1 MLLSIALIMLVGM
14 GLGVLCRKIKLPGL
28 FGMVIAG
35 ILLGPYVLNLID
47 PSVLAISAQ
56 LRKIALIII
65 LARAGLTLNISD
77 LKKIG
82 RPAILICFLPATFEM
97 IGTVLL
103 APKLLP
109 ISTMEAAL
117 LGAVIGAVSP
127 AVIVPKMI
135 HLIEEGYG
143 AEKGIPQLIL
153 AGASADDVY
162 VIVLFSTFTSLV
174 QGGDVSVIRF
184 VNIPVSVVL
193 GILAG
198 LLCGA
203 LLAVMFMKWEM
214 AGTVKTIVFLCVCFL
229 LSAAEDA
236 ISLPITFSSLIAV
249 MFIGIAVQKKNG
261 EDARILSGKFNE
273 LWKGAEVILFV
284 LVGACVD
291 ISHLANAGVSVLLLL
306 AGALVFRML
315 GVWVCLLKTALSVR
329 EKLFCMISYTPKATV
344 QAAIGGIPLA
354 MGLPCGDTILTVA
367 VAAIMITA
375 PLGAFAIDRTYQKFL
390 TKNDTGSLL

>member
-1 MLLSIALIMLVGM
+1 MLLSIALIMLAGM
-14 GLGVLCRKIKLPGL
+14 GFPLLCRKIKLPGL
-28 FGMVIAG
+28 FGMVIVG

-77 LKKIG
+77 LKKMG
-82 RPAILICFLPATFEM
+82 RPAILMCFLPATLEM

-103 APKLLP
+103 APKLLS

-135 HLIEEGYG
+135 RLIEEGYG
-143 AEKGIPQLIL
+143 TEKGIPQLIL

-174 QGGDVSVIRF
+174 QGGNVSVLRF

-203 LLAVMFMKWEM
+203 FLAVMFMKWELT
-214 AGTVKTIVFLCVCFL
+214 GTVKAIVFLCVCFL

-249 MFIGIAVQKKNG
+249 MFIGIAMQKKNG

-291 ISHLANAGVSVLLLL
+291 ISHLANAGASVLLLL

-315 GVWVCLLKTALSVR
+315 GVWVCLLKTALSGR
-329 EKLFCMISYTPKATV
+329 EKLFCMLSYTPKATV

-390 TKNDTGSLL
+390 IKN

>member
-1 MLLSIALIMLVGM
+1 MLLSIALIMLAGM
-14 GLGVLCRKIKLPGL
+14 GFSLLCRKIKLPGL
-28 FGMVIAG
+28 FGMVIVG

-77 LKKIG
+77 LKKMG
-82 RPAILICFLPATFEM
+82 RSAILMCFLPATFEM

-103 APKLLP
+103 APKLLS

-135 HLIEEGYG
+135 RLIEEGYG
-143 AEKGIPQLIL
+143 TEKGIPQLIL

-174 QGGDVSVIRF
+174 QGGNVSVLRF

-203 LLAVMFMKWEM
+203 FLAVMFMKWELT
-214 AGTVKTIVFLCVCFL
+214 GTVKAIVFLCVCFL

-249 MFIGIAVQKKNG
+249 MFIGIAMQKKNG

-291 ISHLANAGVSVLLLL
+291 ISHLANAGASVLLLL

-315 GVWVCLLKTALSVR
+315 GVWVCLLKTALSGR
-329 EKLFCMISYTPKATV
+329 EKLFCMLSYMPKATV

-390 TKNDTGSLL
+390 IKN

>member
-1 MLLSIALIMLVGM
+1 MLLSIALIMLAGM
-14 GLGVLCRKIKLPGL
+14 GFSLLCRKIKLPGL
-28 FGMVIAG
+28 FGMVIVG

-77 LKKIG
+77 LKKMGI
-82 RPAILICFLPATFEM
+82 PAILMCFLPATLEM

-103 APKLLP
+103 APKLLS

-135 HLIEEGYG
+135 RLIEEGYG
-143 AEKGIPQLIL
+143 TEKGIPQLIL

-174 QGGDVSVIRF
+174 QGGNVSVLRF

-203 LLAVMFMKWEM
+203 FLAVMFMKWELT
-214 AGTVKTIVFLCVCFL
+214 GTVKAIVFLCVCFL

-249 MFIGIAVQKKNG
+249 MFIGIAMQKKNG

-291 ISHLANAGVSVLLLL
+291 ISHLANAGASVLLLL

-315 GVWVCLLKTALSVR
+315 GVWVCLLKTALSGR
-329 EKLFCMISYTPKATV
+329 EKLFCMLSYMPKATV

-390 TKNDTGSLL
+390 IKN

>member
-1 MLLSIALIMLVGM
+1 MLLSIALIMLAGM
-14 GLGVLCRKIKLPGL
+14 GFSLLCRKIKLPGL
-28 FGMVIAG
+28 FGMVIVG

-77 LKKIG
+77 LKKMG
-82 RPAILICFLPATFEM
+82 RPAILMCFLPATLEM

-103 APKLLP
+103 APKLLS

-135 HLIEEGYG
+135 RLIEEGYG
-143 AEKGIPQLIL
+143 TEKGIPQLIL

-174 QGGDVSVIRF
+174 QGGNVSVLRF

-203 LLAVMFMKWEM
+203 FLAVMFMKWELT
-214 AGTVKTIVFLCVCFL
+214 GTVKAIVFLCVCFL

-249 MFIGIAVQKKNG
+249 MFIGIAMQKKNG

-291 ISHLANAGVSVLLLL
+291 ISHLANAGASVLLLL

-315 GVWVCLLKTALSVR
+315 GVWVCLLKTALSGR
-329 EKLFCMISYTPKATV
+329 EKLFCMLSYTPKATV

-390 TKNDTGSLL
+390 KKN

>member
-14 GLGVLCRKIKLPGL
+14 GLGALCQKIKLPGL
-28 FGMVIAG
+28 FGMVIVG

-77 LKKIG
+77 LKKMG
-82 RPAILICFLPATFEM
+82 RPAILMCFLPATLEM

-103 APKLLP
+103 APKLLS

-135 HLIEEGYG
+135 RLIEEGYG
-143 AEKGIPQLIL
+143 TEKGIPQLIL

-174 QGGDVSVIRF
+174 QGGNVSVLRF

-203 LLAVMFMKWEM
+203 FLAVMFMKWELT
-214 AGTVKTIVFLCVCFL
+214 GTVKAIVFLCVCFL

-249 MFIGIAVQKKNG
+249 MFIGIAIQKKNG

-291 ISHLANAGVSVLLLL
+291 ISHLANAGASVLLLL

-315 GVWVCLLKTALSVR
+315 GVWVCLLKTALSGR
-329 EKLFCMISYTPKATV
+329 EKLFCMLSYTPKATV

-390 TKNDTGSLL
+390 IKN

>member
-1 MLLSIALIMLVGM
+1 MLLSIALIMLAGM
-14 GLGVLCRKIKLPGL
+14 GFSLLCRKIKLPGL
-28 FGMVIAG
+28 FGMVIVG

-77 LKKIG
+77 LKKMG
-82 RPAILICFLPATFEM
+82 RPAILMCFLPATLEM

-103 APKLLP
+103 APKLLS

-135 HLIEEGYG
+135 RLIEEGYG
-143 AEKGIPQLIL
+143 TEKGIPQLIL

-174 QGGDVSVIRF
+174 QGGNVSVLRF

-203 LLAVMFMKWEM
+203 FLAVMFMKWELT
-214 AGTVKTIVFLCVCFL
+214 GTVKAIVFLCVCFL

-249 MFIGIAVQKKNG
+249 MFIGIAMQKMNG

-291 ISHLANAGVSVLLLL
+291 ISHLANAGASVLLLL

-315 GVWVCLLKTALSVR
+315 GVWVCLLKTALSGR
-329 EKLFCMISYTPKATV
+329 EKLFCMLSYTPKATV

-390 TKNDTGSLL
+390 IKN

>member
-1 MLLSIALIMLVGM
+1 MLLSIALIMLAGM
-14 GLGVLCRKIKLPGL
+14 GLSLLCRKIKLPGL

-77 LKKIG
+77 LKKMG
-82 RPAILICFLPATFEM
+82 RPAILMCFLPATFEM

-103 APKLLP
+103 APKLLS

-135 HLIEEGYG
+135 RLIEEGYG
-143 AEKGIPQLIL
+143 TEKGIPQLIL

-174 QGGDVSVIRF
+174 QGGDVSVLRF

-203 LLAVMFMKWEM
+203 FLAVMFMKWELT
-214 AGTVKTIVFLCVCFL
+214 GTVKAIVFLCVCFL

-249 MFIGIAVQKKNG
+249 MFIGIAMQKKNG

-291 ISHLANAGVSVLLLL
+291 ISHLANAGASVLLLL

-315 GVWVCLLKTALSVR
+315 GVWVCLLKTALSGR
-329 EKLFCMISYTPKATV
+329 EKLFCMLSYTPKATV

-354 MGLPCGDTILTVA
+354 MGLPCGDIILTVA

-390 TKNDTGSLL
+390 IKN

>member
-1 MLLSIALIMLVGM
+1 MLLSIALIMLAGM
-14 GLGVLCRKIKLPGL
+14 GFSLLCRKIKLPGL
-28 FGMVIAG
+28 FGMVIVG

-77 LKKIG
+77 LKKMG
-82 RPAILICFLPATFEM
+82 RPAILMCFLPATLEM

-103 APKLLP
+103 APKLLS

-117 LGAVIGAVSP
+117 LGAVICAVSP

-135 HLIEEGYG
+135 RLIEEGYG
-143 AEKGIPQLIL
+143 TEKGIPQLIL

-174 QGGDVSVIRF
+174 QGGNVSVLRF
-184 VNIPVSVVL
+184 VNIPISVVL

-203 LLAVMFMKWEM
+203 FLAVMFMKWELT
-214 AGTVKTIVFLCVCFL
+214 GTVKAIVFLCVCFL

-249 MFIGIAVQKKNG
+249 MFIGIAMQKKNG

-291 ISHLANAGVSVLLLL
+291 ISHLANAGASVLLLL

-315 GVWVCLLKTALSVR
+315 GVWVCLLKTALSGR
-329 EKLFCMISYTPKATV
+329 EKLFCMLSYMPKATV

-390 TKNDTGSLL
+390 IKN

>member
-1 MLLSIALIMLVGM
+1 MLLSIALIMLAGM
-14 GLGVLCRKIKLPGL
+14 GLSLLCRKIKLPGL

-65 LARAGLTLNISD
+65 LARAGLTLNILD
-77 LKKIG
+77 LKKMG
-82 RPAILICFLPATFEM
+82 RPAILMCFLPATLEM

-103 APKLLP
+103 APKLLS

-135 HLIEEGYG
+135 RLIEEGYG
-143 AEKGIPQLIL
+143 TEKGIPQLIL

-203 LLAVMFMKWEM
+203 LLAVMFMKWELT
-214 AGTVKTIVFLCVCFL
+214 GTVKAIVFLCVCFL

-249 MFIGIAVQKKNG
+249 MFIGIAMQKKNG

-291 ISHLANAGVSVLLLL
+291 ISHLANAGASVLLLL

-315 GVWVCLLKTALSVR
+315 GVWVCLLKTALSGR
-329 EKLFCMISYTPKATV
+329 EKLFCMLSYMPKATV

-390 TKNDTGSLL
+390 IKN

>member
-1 MLLSIALIMLVGM
+1 MLLSIALIMLAGM
-14 GLGVLCRKIKLPGL
+14 GLSLLCRKIKLPGL

-77 LKKIG
+77 LKKMG
-82 RPAILICFLPATFEM
+82 RPAILMCFLPATFEM
-97 IGTVLL
+97 IRTVLL
-103 APKLLP
+103 APSLLH
-109 ISTMEAAL
+109 ISIMEAAL

-135 HLIEEGYG
+135 RLIEEGYG
-143 AEKGIPQLIL
+143 TEKGIPQLIL

-203 LLAVMFMKWEM
+203 LLAVMFMKWELT
-214 AGTVKTIVFLCVCFL
+214 GTVKAIVFLCVCFL

-249 MFIGIAVQKKNG
+249 MFIGIAMQKKNG

-291 ISHLANAGVSVLLLL
+291 ISHLANAGASVLLLL

-315 GVWVCLLKTALSVR
+315 GVWVCLLKTALSGR
-329 EKLFCMISYTPKATV
+329 EKLFCMLSYMPKATV

-390 TKNDTGSLL
+390 IKN

>member
-1 MLLSIALIMLVGM
+1 MLLSIALIMLAGM
-14 GLGVLCRKIKLPGL
+14 GFSLLCRKIKLPGL
-28 FGMVIAG
+28 FGMVIVG

-77 LKKIG
+77 LKKMG
-82 RPAILICFLPATFEM
+82 RPAILMCFLPATLEM

-103 APKLLP
+103 APKLLS

-135 HLIEEGYG
+135 RLIEEGYG
-143 AEKGIPQLIL
+143 TEKGIPQLIL

-174 QGGDVSVIRF
+174 QGGNVSVLRF

-203 LLAVMFMKWEM
+203 FLAVMFMKWEM
-214 AGTVKTIVFLCVCFL
+214 AGTVKTIVFLCICFL

-249 MFIGIAVQKKNG
+249 MFIGIAMQKKNG

-291 ISHLANAGVSVLLLL
+291 ISHLANAGASVLLLL

-315 GVWVCLLKTALSVR
+315 GVWVCLLKTALSGR
-329 EKLFCMISYTPKATV
+329 EKLFCMLSYTPKATV

-390 TKNDTGSLL
+390 IKN

>member
-1 MLLSIALIMLVGM
+1 MLLSIALIMLAGM
-14 GLGVLCRKIKLPGL
+14 GFSLLCRKIKLPGL
-28 FGMVIAG
+28 FGMVIVG

-77 LKKIG
+77 LKKMG
-82 RPAILICFLPATFEM
+82 RPAILMCFLPATFEM

-103 APKLLP
+103 APKLLS

-135 HLIEEGYG
+135 RLIEEGYG
-143 AEKGIPQLIL
+143 TEKGIPQLIL

-174 QGGDVSVIRF
+174 QGGDVSVLRF

-203 LLAVMFMKWEM
+203 FLAVMFMKWELT
-214 AGTVKTIVFLCVCFL
+214 GTVKAIVFLCVCFL

-249 MFIGIAVQKKNG
+249 MFIGIAMQKKNG

-291 ISHLANAGVSVLLLL
+291 ISHLANAGASVLLLL

-315 GVWVCLLKTALSVR
+315 GVWVCLLKTALSGR
-329 EKLFCMISYTPKATV
+329 EKLFCMLSYTPKATV

-354 MGLPCGDTILTVA
+354 MGLPCGDIILTVA

-390 TKNDTGSLL
+390 IKN

>member
-143 AEKGIPQLIL
+143 TEKGIPQLIL

-162 VIVLFSTFTSLV
+162 VIVLFSAFTSLV

-249 MFIGIAVQKKNG
+249 MFIGIAMQKKNG

-291 ISHLANAGVSVLLLL
+291 ISHLANAGVSALLLL

-315 GVWVCLLKTALSVR
+315 GVWVCLLKTALSGR
-329 EKLFCMISYTPKATV
+329 EKLFCMLSYTPKATV

-390 TKNDTGSLL
+390 IKN

>member
-1 MLLSIALIMLVGM
+1 MLLSIALIMLAGM
-14 GLGVLCRKIKLPGL
+14 GFSLLCRKIKLPGL
-28 FGMVIAG
+28 FGMVIVG

-77 LKKIG
+77 LKKMG
-82 RPAILICFLPATFEM
+82 RPAILMCFLPATFEM

-103 APKLLP
+103 APKLLS

-135 HLIEEGYG
+135 RLIEEGYG
-143 AEKGIPQLIL
+143 TEKGIPQLIL

-174 QGGDVSVIRF
+174 QGGDVSVLRF

-203 LLAVMFMKWEM
+203 LLSILLEKGEM
-214 AGTVKTIVFLCVCFL
+214 TGTVKAIVFLCVCFL

-249 MFIGIAVQKKNG
+249 MFIGIAMQKKNG

-291 ISHLANAGVSVLLLL
+291 ISHLANAGASVLLLL

-315 GVWVCLLKTALSVR
+315 GVWVCLLKTALSGR
-329 EKLFCMISYTPKATV
+329 EKLFCMLSYTPKATV

-390 TKNDTGSLL
+390 TKN

>member
-1 MLLSIALIMLVGM
+1 MALIMLAGM
-14 GLGVLCRKIKLPGL
+14 GFSLLCRKIKLPGL
-28 FGMVIAG
+28 FGMVIVG

-77 LKKIG
+77 LKKMG
-82 RPAILICFLPATFEM
+82 RPAILMCFLPATLEM

-103 APKLLP
+103 APKLLS

-135 HLIEEGYG
+135 RLIEEGYG
-143 AEKGIPQLIL
+143 TEKGIPQLIL

-174 QGGDVSVIRF
+174 QGGNVSVLRF
-184 VNIPVSVVL
+184 VNIPISVVL

-203 LLAVMFMKWEM
+203 FLAVMFMKWELT
-214 AGTVKTIVFLCVCFL
+214 GTVKAIVFLCVCFL

-249 MFIGIAVQKKNG
+249 MFIGIAMQKKNG

-291 ISHLANAGVSVLLLL
+291 ISHLANAGASVLLLL

-315 GVWVCLLKTALSVR
+315 GVWVCLLKTALSGR
-329 EKLFCMISYTPKATV
+329 EKLFCMFSYMPKATV

-390 TKNDTGSLL
+390 IKN

>member
-1 MLLSIALIMLVGM
+1 MLLSIALIMLAGM
-14 GLGVLCRKIKLPGL
+14 GFSLLCRKIKLPGL
-28 FGMVIAG
+28 FGMVIVG

-77 LKKIG
+77 LKKMG
-82 RPAILICFLPATFEM
+82 RPAILMCFLPATLEM

-103 APKLLP
+103 APKLLS

-143 AEKGIPQLIL
+143 TEKGIPQLIL

-162 VIVLFSTFTSLV
+162 VIVLFSAFTSLV

-249 MFIGIAVQKKNG
+249 MFIGIAMQKKNG

-315 GVWVCLLKTALSVR
+315 GVWVCLLKTALSGR
-329 EKLFCMISYTPKATV
+329 EKLFCMFSYTPKATV

-390 TKNDTGSLL
+390 IKN

>member
-1 MLLSIALIMLVGM
+1 MLLSIALIMLAGM
-14 GLGVLCRKIKLPGL
+14 GFSLLCRKIKLPGL
-28 FGMVIAG
+28 FGMVIVG

-77 LKKIG
+77 LKKMG
-82 RPAILICFLPATFEM
+82 RPAILMCFLPATLEM

-103 APKLLP
+103 APKLLS

-135 HLIEEGYG
+135 RLIEEGYG
-143 AEKGIPQLIL
+143 TEKGIPQLIL

-174 QGGDVSVIRF
+174 QGGNVSVLRF

-203 LLAVMFMKWEM
+203 FLAVMFMKWELT
-214 AGTVKTIVFLCVCFL
+214 GTVKAIVFLCVCFL

-249 MFIGIAVQKKNG
+249 MFIGIAMQKKNG

-291 ISHLANAGVSVLLLL
+291 ISHLANAGASVLLLL

-315 GVWVCLLKTALSVR
+315 GVWVCLLKTALSGR
-329 EKLFCMISYTPKATV
+329 EKLFCMLSYTPKATV

-354 MGLPCGDTILTVA
+354 MGLPCGDTILTVV

-390 TKNDTGSLL
+390 IKN

>member
-1 MLLSIALIMLVGM
+1 MLLSIALIMLAGM
-14 GLGVLCRKIKLPGL
+14 VFSLLFRKIKLPGL
-28 FGMVIAG
+28 FGMVIVG

-77 LKKIG
+77 LKKMG
-82 RPAILICFLPATFEM
+82 RPAILMCFLPATLEM

-103 APKLLP
+103 APKLLS

-135 HLIEEGYG
+135 RLIEEGYG
-143 AEKGIPQLIL
+143 TEKGIPQLIL

-174 QGGDVSVIRF
+174 QGGNVSVLRF
-184 VNIPVSVVL
+184 VNIPISVVL

-203 LLAVMFMKWEM
+203 FLAVMFMKWELT
-214 AGTVKTIVFLCVCFL
+214 GTVKAIVFLCVCFL

-249 MFIGIAVQKKNG
+249 MFIGIAMQKKNG

-291 ISHLANAGVSVLLLL
+291 ISHLANAGASVLLLL

-315 GVWVCLLKTALSVR
+315 GVWVCLLKTALSGR
-329 EKLFCMISYTPKATV
+329 EKLFCMLSYMPKATV

-390 TKNDTGSLL
+390 IKN

>member
-1 MLLSIALIMLVGM
+1 MLLSIALIMLAGM
-14 GLGVLCRKIKLPGL
+14 GFSLLCRKIKLPGL
-28 FGMVIAG
+28 FGMVIVG

-77 LKKIG
+77 LKKMG
-82 RPAILICFLPATFEM
+82 RPAILMCFLPATLEM

-103 APKLLP
+103 APKLLS

-117 LGAVIGAVSP
+117 LGAVICAVSP

-135 HLIEEGYG
+135 RLIEEGYG
-143 AEKGIPQLIL
+143 TEKGIPQLIL

-174 QGGDVSVIRF
+174 QGGNVFVLRF

-203 LLAVMFMKWEM
+203 FLAVMFMKWELT
-214 AGTVKTIVFLCVCFL
+214 GTVKAIVFLCVCFL

-249 MFIGIAVQKKNG
+249 MFIGIAMQKKNG

-291 ISHLANAGVSVLLLL
+291 ISHLANAGASVLLLL

-315 GVWVCLLKTALSVR
+315 GVWVCLLKTALSGR
-329 EKLFCMISYTPKATV
+329 EKLFCMLSYTPKATV

-390 TKNDTGSLL
+390 IKN

>member
-1 MLLSIALIMLVGM
+1 MLLSIALIMLAGM
-14 GLGVLCRKIKLPGL
+14 GFSLLCRKIKLPGL
-28 FGMVIAG
+28 FGMVIVG

-77 LKKIG
+77 LKKMG
-82 RPAILICFLPATFEM
+82 RPAILMCFLPATLEM

-103 APKLLP
+103 APKLLS

-135 HLIEEGYG
+135 RLIEEGYG
-143 AEKGIPQLIL
+143 TEKGIPQLIL

-174 QGGDVSVIRF
+174 QGGNVSVLRF

-203 LLAVMFMKWEM
+203 FLAVMFMKWELT
-214 AGTVKTIVFLCVCFL
+214 GTVKAIVFLCVCFL

-249 MFIGIAVQKKNG
+249 MFIGIAMQKKNG

-291 ISHLANAGVSVLLLL
+291 ISHLANAGASVLLLL

-315 GVWVCLLKTALSVR
+315 GVWVCLLKTALSGR
-329 EKLFCMISYTPKATV
+329 EKLFCMLSYTPKATV

-390 TKNDTGSLL
+390 IKN

>member
-1 MLLSIALIMLVGM
+1 MLLSIALIMLAGM
-14 GLGVLCRKIKLPGL
+14 GFSLLCRKIKLPGL
-28 FGMVIAG
+28 FGMVIVG

-77 LKKIG
+77 LKKMG
-82 RPAILICFLPATFEM
+82 RPAILMCFLPATLEM

-103 APKLLP
+103 APKLLS

-135 HLIEEGYG
+135 RLIEEGYG
-143 AEKGIPQLIL
+143 TEKGIPQLIL

-162 VIVLFSTFTSLV
+162 VIVLFSTFSSLV
-174 QGGDVSVIRF
+174 QGGNVSVLRF

-203 LLAVMFMKWEM
+203 FLAVMFMKWELT
-214 AGTVKTIVFLCVCFL
+214 GTVKAIVFLCVCFL

-249 MFIGIAVQKKNG
+249 MFIGIAMQKKNG

-291 ISHLANAGVSVLLLL
+291 ISHLANAGASVLLLL

-315 GVWVCLLKTALSVR
+315 GVWVCLLKTALSGR
-329 EKLFCMISYTPKATV
+329 EKLFCMLSYTPKATV

-390 TKNDTGSLL
+390 IKN

>member
-1 MLLSIALIMLVGM
+1 MLLSIALIMLAGM
-14 GLGVLCRKIKLPGL
+14 GLSLLCRKIKLPGL

-143 AEKGIPQLIL
+143 TEKGIPQLIL

-162 VIVLFSTFTSLV
+162 VIVLFSAFTSLV

-249 MFIGIAVQKKNG
+249 MFIGIAMQKKNG

-291 ISHLANAGVSVLLLL
+291 ISHLANAGVSALLLL

-315 GVWVCLLKTALSVR
+315 GVWVCLLKTALSGR
-329 EKLFCMISYTPKATV
+329 EKLFCMLSYTPKATV

-390 TKNDTGSLL
+390 IKN

>member
-1 MLLSIALIMLVGM
+1 MLLSIALIMLAGM
-14 GLGVLCRKIKLPGL
+14 GFSLLCRKIKLPGL
-28 FGMVIAG
+28 FGMVIVG

-77 LKKIG
+77 LKKMG
-82 RPAILICFLPATFEM
+82 RPAILMCFLPATLEM

-103 APKLLP
+103 APKLLS

-135 HLIEEGYG
+135 RLIEEGYG
-143 AEKGIPQLIL
+143 TEKGIPQLIL

-174 QGGDVSVIRF
+174 QGGNVSVLRF

-198 LLCGA
+198 LLCGVF
-203 LLAVMFMKWEM
+203 LAVMFMKWELT
-214 AGTVKTIVFLCVCFL
+214 GTVKAIVFLCVCFL

-249 MFIGIAVQKKNG
+249 MFIGIAMQKKNG

-291 ISHLANAGVSVLLLL
+291 ISHLANAGASVLLLL

-315 GVWVCLLKTALSVR
+315 GVWVCLLKTALSGR
-329 EKLFCMISYTPKATV
+329 EKLFCMLSYTPKATV

-390 TKNDTGSLL
+390 IKN

>member
-1 MLLSIALIMLVGM
+1 MLLSIALIMLAGM
-14 GLGVLCRKIKLPGL
+14 GFSLLCRKIKLPGL
-28 FGMVIAG
+28 FGMVIVG

-77 LKKIG
+77 LKKMG
-82 RPAILICFLPATFEM
+82 RPAILMCFLPATLEM

-103 APKLLP
+103 APKLLS

-135 HLIEEGYG
+135 RLIEEGYG
-143 AEKGIPQLIL
+143 TEKGIPQLIL

-174 QGGDVSVIRF
+174 QGGNVSVLRF

-203 LLAVMFMKWEM
+203 FLAVMFMKWELT
-214 AGTVKTIVFLCVCFL
+214 GTVKAIVFLCVCFL

-249 MFIGIAVQKKNG
+249 MFIGIAMQKKNG

-291 ISHLANAGVSVLLLL
+291 ISHLANVGASVLLLL

-315 GVWVCLLKTALSVR
+315 GVWVCLLKTALSGR
-329 EKLFCMISYTPKATV
+329 EKLFCMLSYTPKATV

-390 TKNDTGSLL
+390 IKN

>member
-1 MLLSIALIMLVGM
+1 MLLSIALIMLAGM
-14 GLGVLCRKIKLPGL
+14 GFSLLCRKIKLPGL
-28 FGMVIAG
+28 FGMVIVG

-77 LKKIG
+77 LKKMG
-82 RPAILICFLPATFEM
+82 RPAILMCFLPATLEM

-103 APKLLP
+103 APKLLS

-135 HLIEEGYG
+135 RLIEEGYG
-143 AEKGIPQLIL
+143 TEKGIPQLIL

-214 AGTVKTIVFLCVCFL
+214 AGTVKTIVFFCVCFL

-249 MFIGIAVQKKNG
+249 MFIGIAMQKKNG

-291 ISHLANAGVSVLLLL
+291 ISHLANAGASVLLLL

-315 GVWVCLLKTALSVR
+315 GVWVCLLKTALSGR
-329 EKLFCMISYTPKATV
+329 EKLFCMLSYMPKATV

-390 TKNDTGSLL
+390 IKN

>member
-1 MLLSIALIMLVGM
+1 MLLSIALIMLAGM
-14 GLGVLCRKIKLPGL
+14 GFSLLCRKIKLPGL
-28 FGMVIAG
+28 FGMVIVG

-77 LKKIG
+77 LKKMG
-82 RPAILICFLPATFEM
+82 RPAILMCFLPATLEM

-103 APKLLP
+103 APKLLS

-135 HLIEEGYG
+135 RLIEEGYG
-143 AEKGIPQLIL
+143 TEKGIPQLIL

-174 QGGDVSVIRF
+174 QGGNVSVLRF

-203 LLAVMFMKWEM
+203 FLAVMFMKWELT
-214 AGTVKTIVFLCVCFL
+214 GTVKAIVFLCVCFL

-249 MFIGIAVQKKNG
+249 MFIGIAMQKKNG

-291 ISHLANAGVSVLLLL
+291 ISHLANAGASVLLLL

-315 GVWVCLLKTALSVR
+315 GVWVCLLKTALSGR
-329 EKLFCMISYTPKATV
+329 EKLFCMLSYTPKATV

-390 TKNDTGSLL
+390 IKTDMGRLL

>member
-1 MLLSIALIMLVGM
+1 MLLSIALIMLAGM
-14 GLGVLCRKIKLPGL
+14 GFSLLCRKIKLPGL
-28 FGMVIAG
+28 FGMVIVG

-77 LKKIG
+77 LKKMG
-82 RPAILICFLPATFEM
+82 RPAILMCFLPATLEM

-103 APKLLP
+103 APKLLS

-135 HLIEEGYG
+135 RLIEEWYG
-143 AEKGIPQLIL
+143 TEKGIPQLIL

-174 QGGDVSVIRF
+174 QGGNVSVLRF

-198 LLCGA
+198 LLCGVF
-203 LLAVMFMKWEM
+203 LAVMFMKWELT
-214 AGTVKTIVFLCVCFL
+214 GTVKAIVFLCVCFL

-249 MFIGIAVQKKNG
+249 MFIGIAMQKKNG

-291 ISHLANAGVSVLLLL
+291 ISHLANAGASVLLLL

-315 GVWVCLLKTALSVR
+315 GVWVCLLKTALSGR
-329 EKLFCMISYTPKATV
+329 EKLFCMLSYTPKATV

-390 TKNDTGSLL
+390 IKN

>member
-1 MLLSIALIMLVGM
+1 MLLSIALIMLAGM
-14 GLGVLCRKIKLPGL
+14 GFSLLCRKIKLPGL
-28 FGMVIAG
+28 FGMVIVG

-77 LKKIG
+77 LKKMG
-82 RPAILICFLPATFEM
+82 RPAILMCFLPATFEM

-103 APKLLP
+103 APKLLS

-135 HLIEEGYG
+135 RLIEEGYG
-143 AEKGIPQLIL
+143 TEKGIPQLIL

-174 QGGDVSVIRF
+174 QGGNVFVLRF

-203 LLAVMFMKWEM
+203 FLAVMFMKWELT
-214 AGTVKTIVFLCVCFL
+214 GTVKAIVFLCVCFL

-249 MFIGIAVQKKNG
+249 MFIGIAMQKKNG

-291 ISHLANAGVSVLLLL
+291 ISHLANAGASVLLLL

-315 GVWVCLLKTALSVR
+315 GVWVCLLKTALSGR
-329 EKLFCMISYTPKATV
+329 EKLFCMLSYMPKATV

-390 TKNDTGSLL
+390 IKN

>member
-1 MLLSIALIMLVGM
+1 MLLSIALIMLAGM
-14 GLGVLCRKIKLPGL
+14 GFSLLCRKIKLPGL
-28 FGMVIAG
+28 FGMVIVG

-77 LKKIG
+77 LKKMG
-82 RPAILICFLPATFEM
+82 RPAILMCFLPATLEM

-103 APKLLP
+103 APKLLS

-135 HLIEEGYG
+135 RLIEEGYG
-143 AEKGIPQLIL
+143 TEKGIPQLIL

-174 QGGDVSVIRF
+174 QGGNVSVLRF

-198 LLCGA
+198 LLCGVF
-203 LLAVMFMKWEM
+203 LAVMFMKWELT
-214 AGTVKTIVFLCVCFL
+214 GTVKAIVFLCVCFL

-249 MFIGIAVQKKNG
+249 MFIGIAMQKKNG

-291 ISHLANAGVSVLLLL
+291 ISHLANAGASVLLLL

-315 GVWVCLLKTALSVR
+315 GVWVCLLKTALSGR
-329 EKLFCMISYTPKATV
+329 EKLFCMLSYMPKATV

-367 VAAIMITA
+367 VTAIMITA

-390 TKNDTGSLL
+390 IKN

>member
-1 MLLSIALIMLVGM
+1 MLLSIALIMLAGM
-14 GLGVLCRKIKLPGL
+14 GFSLLCRKIKLPGL
-28 FGMVIAG
+28 FGMVIVG

-77 LKKIG
+77 LKKMG
-82 RPAILICFLPATFEM
+82 RPAILMCFLPATLEM

-103 APKLLP
+103 APKLLS

-135 HLIEEGYG
+135 RLIEEGYG
-143 AEKGIPQLIL
+143 TEKGIPQLIL

-174 QGGDVSVIRF
+174 QGGNVSVLRF

-203 LLAVMFMKWEM
+203 FLAVMFMKWELT
-214 AGTVKTIVFLCVCFL
+214 GTVKAIVFLCVCFL

-236 ISLPITFSSLIAV
+236 IFLPITFSSLIAV
-249 MFIGIAVQKKNG
+249 MFIGIAMQKKNG

-291 ISHLANAGVSVLLLL
+291 ISHLANAGASVLLLL

-315 GVWVCLLKTALSVR
+315 GVWVCLLKTALSGR
-329 EKLFCMISYTPKATV
+329 EKLFCMLSYTPKATV

-390 TKNDTGSLL
+390 IKN

>member
-1 MLLSIALIMLVGM
+1 MLLSIALIMLAGM
-14 GLGVLCRKIKLPGL
+14 GFSLLCRKIKLPGL
-28 FGMVIAG
+28 FGMVIVG

-77 LKKIG
+77 LKKMG
-82 RPAILICFLPATFEM
+82 RPAILMCFLPATLEM

-103 APKLLP
+103 APKLLS

-135 HLIEEGYG
+135 RLIEEGYG
-143 AEKGIPQLIL
+143 TEKGIPQLIL

-174 QGGDVSVIRF
+174 QGGNVSVLRF

-203 LLAVMFMKWEM
+203 FLAVMFMKWELT
-214 AGTVKTIVFLCVCFL
+214 GTVKAIVFLCVCFL

-249 MFIGIAVQKKNG
+249 MFIGIAMQKKNG

-291 ISHLANAGVSVLLLL
+291 ISDLANAGASVLLLL

-315 GVWVCLLKTALSVR
+315 GVWVCLLKTALSGR
-329 EKLFCMISYTPKATV
+329 EKLFCMLSYTPKATV

-390 TKNDTGSLL
+390 IKN

>member
-1 MLLSIALIMLVGM
+1 MLLSIALIMLAGM
-14 GLGVLCRKIKLPGL
+14 GLSLLCRKIKLPGL

-77 LKKIG
+77 LKKMG
-82 RPAILICFLPATFEM
+82 RPAILMCFLPATFEM

-103 APKLLP
+103 APSLLH
-109 ISTMEAAL
+109 ISIMEAAL

-135 HLIEEGYG
+135 RLIEEGYG
-143 AEKGIPQLIL
+143 TEKGIPQLIL

-174 QGGDVSVIRF
+174 QGGNVSVLRF

-203 LLAVMFMKWEM
+203 FLAVMFMKWELT
-214 AGTVKTIVFLCVCFL
+214 GTVKAIVFLCVCFL

-249 MFIGIAVQKKNG
+249 MFIGIAMQKKNG

-291 ISHLANAGVSVLLLL
+291 ISHLANAGASVLLLL

-315 GVWVCLLKTALSVR
+315 GVWVCLLKTALSGR
-329 EKLFCMISYTPKATV
+329 EKLFCMLSYMPKATV

-390 TKNDTGSLL
+390 TKKLI

>member
-1 MLLSIALIMLVGM
+1 MLLSIALIMLAGM
-14 GLGVLCRKIKLPGL
+14 GLSLLCRKIKLPGL

-77 LKKIG
+77 LKKMG
-82 RPAILICFLPATFEM
+82 RPAILMCFLPATFEM

-103 APKLLP
+103 APKLLS

-135 HLIEEGYG
+135 RLIEEGYG
-143 AEKGIPQLIL
+143 TEKGIPQLIL

-174 QGGDVSVIRF
+174 QGGDVSVLRF

-203 LLAVMFMKWEM
+203 FLAVMFMKWELT
-214 AGTVKTIVFLCVCFL
+214 GTVKAIVFLCVCFL

-249 MFIGIAVQKKNG
+249 MFIGIAMQKKNG

-291 ISHLANAGVSVLLLL
+291 ISHLANAGASVLLLL

-315 GVWVCLLKTALSVR
+315 GVWVCLLKTALSGR
-329 EKLFCMISYTPKATV
+329 EKLFCMLSYTPKATV

-354 MGLPCGDTILTVA
+354 MGLPCGDIILTVA

-390 TKNDTGSLL
+390 TKN

>member
-1 MLLSIALIMLVGM
+1 MLLSIALIMLAGM
-14 GLGVLCRKIKLPGL
+14 GLSLFCRKIKLPGL

-35 ILLGPYVLNLID
+35 ILLGPYALNLID
-47 PSVLAISAQ
+47 PSVLAISGQ

-77 LKKIG
+77 LKKMG
-82 RPAILICFLPATFEM
+82 RPAILMCFLPATFEM
-97 IGTVLL
+97 VGTVLL
-103 APKLLP
+103 APSLLR
-109 ISTMEAAL
+109 ISVMEAAL

-135 HLIEEGYG
+135 RLIEEGYG
-143 AEKGIPQLIL
+143 TEKGIPQLIL

-174 QGGDVSVIRF
+174 QGGDVSVLRF
-184 VNIPVSVVL
+184 VNIPASVVL

-203 LLAVMFMKWEM
+203 VLAMLFTKWEM

-249 MFIGIAVQKKNG
+249 MAIGIAMQKKDE

-315 GVWVCLLKTALSVR
+315 GVWVCLLKTALSGR
-329 EKLFCMISYTPKATV
+329 EKLFCMLSYTPKATV

-390 TKNDTGSLL
+390 TKTER